1 MKLLESLV
9 LRMKTKFKIGDKVF
23 MISIM
28 NDNEMYIRKLTINS
42 ITIYS
47 SNEIKYNFNEISQS
61 AVEYSLFSSL
71 SKVINNVRGFYGND

>member
-1 MKLLESLV
+1 
-9 LRMKTKFKIGDKVF
+9 MKTKYKIGDKVF

-71 SKVINNVRGFYGND
+71 FKVINNVRGFYGNDK